1 MILPAASALQ
11 CPHVAAGLPGLDNHD
26 SPPKRGLGRLK
37 IALAFMIGAAAAAL
51 GSRAWFTRQFRALT
65 DWVAR
70 SRPGG
75 EDALERPGVLGA
87 EPGALADQIEA
98 AAARIE
104 RHYEARVAELDH
116 ERSKIDAII
125 ESVEDGLIVLDGA
138 RRIVHIN
145 EVAAAILVLDAGP
158 GMVLDSLAA
167 QNPHVAR
174 LLTALADQH
183 GGANAPA
190 EFKVFLRGRDHT
202 YISRQLQWTGNSTE
216 PLGTILL
223 LQDVTFIR
231 DQERQRTNLIATLS
245 HELKTPLTSL
255 SIGAELMA
263 ESARSEVSA
272 RQRELLETIRND
284 IERLT
289 AIADN
294 LLDASR
300 TSFARIGVERR
311 PILLDRVIG
320 EVCRPLELQA
330 AEKSITLEVRS
341 CERPIPIFGDPI
353 KLPWV
358 ITNLVGNSLRYTP
371 AGGRI
376 TIKLEREGAI
386 ARTIVTDTGSGIA
399 PELMPRIFEPY
410 AQFSETGFAMG
421 SAGLGLYIAKEIV
434 EAHNGRIF
442 AHSDR
447 GHGTMFTIEIPLR
460 EDALGPDSGR

>member
-1 MILPAASALQ
+1 VLTSL
-11 CPHVAAGLPGLDNHD
+11 L
-26 SPPKRGLGRLK
+26 
-37 IALAFMIGAAAAAL
+37 IALAFVAGAIASMSW
-51 GSRAWFTRQFRALT
+51 SRARTRDREQ
-65 DWVAR
+65 
-70 SRPGG
+70 S
-75 EDALERPGVLGA
+75 
-87 EPGALADQIEA
+87 LAT
-98 AAARIE
+98 AAARDY
-104 RHYEARVAELDH
+104 HARVAELDH

-138 RRIVHIN
+138 RAIVHIN
-145 EVAAAILVLDAGP
+145 EVAAAILVLDAKP
-158 GMVLDSLAA
+158 GVVLEALAER
-167 QNPHVAR
+167 NPHVAR
-174 LLTALADQH
+174 LLAALRNPDS
-183 GGANAPA
+183 GAGAPA

-202 YISRQLQWTGNSTE
+202 YISRELKWTGPSSQ

-255 SIGAELMA
+255 ALGAELMA
-263 ESARSEVSA
+263 ESARGDASE

-284 IERLT
+284 IDRLT
-289 AIADN
+289 AIANN

-300 TSFARIGVERR
+300 TSVARIGVERR

-320 EVCRPLELQA
+320 EVCRPLARQA
-330 AEKSITLEVRS
+330 EEKNITLEVLAS
-341 CERPIPIFGDPI
+341 EQPIPIWGDPI

-358 ITNLVGNSLRYTP
+358 ITNLVGNSLRYTA

-376 TIKLEREGAI
+376 RIELAREGKI
-386 ARTIVTDTGSGIA
+386 ARIVVSDSGIGIA

-410 AQFSETGFAMG
+410 AQFPDAGAAMG

-442 AHSDR
+442 AQSGR
-447 GHGTMFTIEIPLR
+447 GRGTIFTIEIPIR
-460 EDALGPDSGR
+460 EEALGSDTGR